1 MRTVKWSAF
10 LSGLC
15 VVAVA
20 LGLLTAGARADVTTE
35 RGASILAFPKVL
47 ADGTA
52 DTIIQI
58 ANTSNNMVHARCFY
72 VNAQL
77 LDPDRPEDPVFNPR
91 QWFEIDFVI
100 WLTKQQPTS
109 WQVSTG
115 RFINPSDG
123 CFAGNTINPLLCKD
137 AGIDPGAIPPVPADF
152 VGELKCIEVDMSD
165 NPIGGNHLKGE
176 ATIKYGPDVAKYNA
190 IGIEGTER
198 AGETGNELRLDQPG
212 NTPPEEPPV
221 GQYNACPNV
230 LIVNHLAEGKIDPVI
245 ADQNFGG
252 TCETAPAQ
260 PAEQQ
265 PVKPNRCEI
274 DADCCN
280 EGESPPCARV
290 CENGSSIVVDP
301 LTSRLTSLTSATV
314 TDLTLIPC
322 TQDFEEQIPGRVK
335 IQIEVYNEFE
345 QFFSASTTVE
355 CWQNFRL
362 YEVQSPNDPERS
374 PFHFTNL
381 GTPVAQ
387 TRLLPAEGSG
397 AVIGVQG
404 VLRADAQSRL
414 TRVLLNLHTED
425 DRLTETEGEIID
437 VITLSGP

>member
-20 LGLLTAGARADVTTE
+20 LGMFTASARADITTE

-77 LDPDRPEDPVFNPR
+77 LRPALPEDPVFNPR

-123 CFAGNTINPLLCKD
+123 CFSGNTIDPTQCKD

-198 AGETGNELRLDQPG
+198 AGETGNELRLDQPAD
-212 NTPPEEPPV
+212 TEDPV

-230 LIVNHLAEGKIDPVI
+230 LIINHLAEGKIDPVI
-245 ADQNFGG
+245 ADQGFGG
-252 TCETAPAQ
+252 SCQPNPAVAPAE
-260 PAEQQ
+260 AE
-265 PVKPNRCEI
+265 PVRPNRCET
-274 DADCCN
+274 DADCCG
-280 EGESPPCARV
+280 EGEIPPCMRI
-290 CENGSSIVVDP
+290 CENGSSIIVDP
-301 LTSRLTSLTSATV
+301 LTSRVASLTSATL
-314 TDLTLIPC
+314 TDVTLIPC

-335 IQIEVYNEFE
+335 IQIEVFNEFE

-362 YEVQSPNDPERS
+362 FELQSPNNPELS
-374 PFHFTNL
+374 PFHFANL
-381 GTPVAQ
+381 GTEVAQ
-387 TRLLPAEGSG
+387 TRLIPAEGNG
-397 AVIGVQG
+397 AVIGVIG

-414 TRVLLNLHTED
+414 TRVLLNTFNEG
-425 DRLTETEGEIID
+425 DRLTATEGEIVD
-437 VITLSGP
+437 VITLAGP